1 MAVTYFSED
10 SRNVL
15 FGALDKIFDFGFEN
29 D

>member
-1 MAVTYFSED
+1 MAVTYLSED

-15 FGALDKIFDFGFEN
+15 FGTLDKIFDFGFKN